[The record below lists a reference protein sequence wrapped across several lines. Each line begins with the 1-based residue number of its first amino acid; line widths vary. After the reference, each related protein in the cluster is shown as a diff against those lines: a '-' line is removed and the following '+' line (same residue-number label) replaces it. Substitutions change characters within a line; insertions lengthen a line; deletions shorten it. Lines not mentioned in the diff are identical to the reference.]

1 MQWGE
6 LSLKKNFQNGILL
19 LTRSLGRF
27 YNRRETGGGWLN
39 EVEAV

>member
-6 LSLKKNFQNGILL
+6 LSLKKNFQNGIIL
-19 LTRSLGRF
+19 LTEPLEHF